1 MAGAN
6 AATGALDA
14 PNHPNAKWMGLIAG
28 ISHNMIIGCLM
39 GSFSVMLASVET
51 RMGVTRAESSSV
63 GGLVIFGSALIGAMV
78 GPVMARYSLR
88 PLFFFGAS
96 LMVAGFLLLAFTT
109 SYPVYLGTYLLL
121 FGPSM
126 AIAGSVGPAT
136 LVTRWFSRNRGLALG
151 LVHLSLVVAVMP
163 LVCTWILAN
172 YGAQA
177 TYLTLAVLVGV
188 CLLPAT
194 LAIRDYP
201 PGATSGHRAQ
211 QDLAPREVGV
221 PLAEAVEDF
230 IAGADPQAE
239 ADKQSGPTAANS
251 LTVPQILRTP
261 AFWAIATIA
270 GLIITSIMM
279 LTFNMIQ
286 IAGSLG
292 ITGYDA
298 ALLQSIMAF
307 SGMAGSILFGWVA
320 DRIGGARGIALLAFN
335 SAVLL
340 MLLQLDMPFAA
351 RAVVIGLL
359 GLHGAGMVPNVSRA
373 LAHSLG
379 QNSFSRAF
387 GLQAALSVPFTI
399 VGIAA
404 MGMSFDRTQSYDSAL
419 TGIAIFLAA
428 AIPLALYAA
437 RKELSPG

>member
-1 MAGAN
+1 MA
-6 AATGALDA
+6 AAVETGAAEA

-63 GGLVIFGSALIGAMV
+63 GALVIFGSALIGALV
-78 GPVMARYSLR
+78 GPLMARFSLR

-136 LVTRWFSRNRGLALG
+136 LVTRWFSRSRGLALG

-163 LVCTWILAN
+163 LVCTWILN
-172 YGAQA
+172 TYGAQA
-177 TYLTLAVLVGV
+177 TYLAMAVLIGV
-188 CLLPAT
+188 SLLPAT

-201 PGATSGHRAQ
+201 PGAGPQATAAQ
-211 QDLAPREVGV
+211 QA
-221 PLAEAVEDF
+221 AAT
-230 IAGADPQAE
+230 AD
-239 ADKQSGPTAANS
+239 TM
-251 LTVPQILRTP
+251 TVPQILKSP
-261 AFWAIATIA
+261 AFWAIATLA
-270 GLIITSIMM
+270 GLVITSIMM

-298 ALLQSIMAF
+298 ALLQSIMSF

-320 DRIGGARGIALLAFN
+320 DRIGGGRGIALLALD

-340 MLLQLDMPFAA
+340 MLLQMDMPYWA

-404 MGMSFDRTQSYDSAL
+404 MGMSFDRTQSYSSAL
-419 TGIAIFLAA
+419 TGIAVFLAA
-428 AIPLALYAA
+428 AIPLGLYAA
-437 RKELSPG
+437 RKSFSRG

>member
-1 MAGAN
+1 MS
-6 AATGALDA
+6 AAISDSAQVDA
-14 PNHPNAKWMGLIAG
+14 PNHEAPNHPAAKWMGLIAG
-28 ISHNMIIGCLM
+28 LSHNMIIGCLM

-51 RMGVTRAESSSV
+51 RMGVSRAESSSV
-63 GGLVIFGSALIGAMV
+63 GALVIFGSAIIGAFI
-78 GPVMARYSLR
+78 GPVMAKYSLR
-88 PLFFFGAS
+88 PLMFFGAA
-96 LMVAGFLLLAFTT
+96 LMVAGFLILGFTT
-109 SYPVYLGTYLLL
+109 SYPLYLASYLLL

-126 AIAGSVGPAT
+126 AIAGSIGPAT
-136 LVTRWFSRNRGLALG
+136 LVTRWFTSNRGLALG

-163 LVCTWILAN
+163 LLCTWILAN
-172 YGAQA
+172 YGAQV
-177 TYLTLAVLVGV
+177 TYLTLAMLVGV
-188 CLLPAT
+188 FLFPAT
-194 LAIRDYP
+194 LMIRDYP
-201 PGATSGHRAQ
+201 PGA
-211 QDLAPREVGV
+211 V
-221 PLAEAVEDF
+221 
-230 IAGADPQAE
+230 PQAASSAQPVQAP
-239 ADKQSGPTAANS
+239 ADSM
-251 LTVPQILRTP
+251 TVPQILKSP
-261 AFWAIATIA
+261 AFWAIAVTA

-320 DRIGGARGIALLAFN
+320 DRIGGGRGMALLALN

-340 MLLQLDMPFAA
+340 MLLQLDMPYVA

-359 GLHGAGMVPNVSRA
+359 GLHGAGMVPNVSKA

-379 QNSFSRAF
+379 AGSFSRAF

-399 VGIAA
+399 IGIWAMGASFDAMGSYNYALSGIALV
-404 MGMSFDRTQSYDSAL
+404 MLG
-419 TGIAIFLAA
+419 

-437 RKELSPG
+437 VKSVNRG